1 MLQLIYLNSETV
13 RNEDE
18 GVGMG
23 GGAGGRDE
31 EDPSETKHPKSI
43 RTLGATFE
51 AYRVIVI
58 VAF

>member
-1 MLQLIYLNSETV
+1 MRMREWGW
-13 RNEDE
+13 R
-18 GVGMG
+18 
-23 GGAGGRDE
+23 GAGERDE

-58 VAF
+58 VAV